1 MTTRGFKSLLNID
14 ANPKTVKGQAKGYMT
29 AVLYLAP
36 HKIADGKTDVCPYST
51 IGCRA
56 GCLYTAGR
64 GGMSSVQQARIAR
77 TKYFIEDR
85 DNFMKD
91 LVEEIRKFII
101 KAENKGLV
109 PVVRLNGT
117 SDIDWNFYYQDRSGL
132 TVFNRFPNVQFYD
145 YTKDTRK
152 IMRKQPPNYHL
163 VYSYNEN
170 SQKDFCYDLLHEHG
184 INVSVVYDHDTYLKA
199 IEGGAIDGDYND
211 LRFNDNHGKIVALE
225 AKGRAKKDKTGF
237 VMRGGL

>member
-1 MTTRGFKSLLNID
+1 MRML
-14 ANPKTVKGQAKGYMT
+14 
-29 AVLYLAP
+29 
-36 HKIADGKTDVCPYST
+36 
-51 IGCRA
+51 
-56 GCLYTAGR
+56 
-64 GGMSSVQQARIAR
+64 
-77 TKYFIEDR
+77 E
-85 DNFMKD
+85 
-91 LVEEIRKFII
+91 EEIVKFRK
-101 KAENKGLV
+101 KAEKVGLI

-117 SDIDWNFYYQDRSGL
+117 SDIDWNFYYWSESEVLGEKYKENMTIFQ
-132 TVFNRFPNVQFYD
+132 VFPNVQFYD